1 MGCMGGTVFY
11 KVGRNVAEDT
21 PMNQNFFDDMAK
33 MAGGAFQSAD
43 AFRKQM
49 ETIIKDKV
57 GDCAKS
63 WHLVTEEQLA
73 GLRTLIVA
81 LEARVAALEANATP
95 PATAK
100 TTDVA

>member
-1 MGCMGGTVFY
+1 
-11 KVGRNVAEDT
+11 
-21 PMNQNFFDDMAK
+21 MNQNFFDDMAK

-49 ETIIKDKV
+49 EATIKEKM

-63 WHLVTEEQLA
+63 WNLVTHEQVDEMRA
-73 GLRTLIVA
+73 MIVA
-81 LEARVAALEANATP
+81 LEARVAALEAAATP
-95 PATAK
+95 PAKGK